1 VNRIA
6 LIVDAERPLAKEEL
20 ARYRALHSAAARG
33 SPWLTC
39 AESASSTGA
48 VFRVDARVL
57 VPRPDTEVLVEVAL
71 ARTASSSLGCRV
83 LDLCTGSGCVAI
95 TIARERPTNRVWA
108 TDLSE
113 GALAV
118 ARENALRLGAPQLAF
133 FHGDLFAGLPEDAR
147 FELITANPPYIRED
161 ELPTLSVDVR
171 AFEPTL
177 ALVSGADGLDLM
189 RRRGRRGH
197 DRLRRRA
204 HPDRRWR
211 GLRRRQQRSWRRLQL
226 GLHQRRAGF
235 LVPDAGAG
243 LCLDRRV
250 RRWRHQRTR
259 DLRRRRHHGRRR
271 LLRRL
276 RGRAR
281 LAVHPAER
289 ALHRRHVRRRDPRG
303 RGGV

>member
-1 VNRIA
+1 VSEGRGVSDESADVWTIRRVLTWATADFKQRGGSSPRLDAELLLGLALGVNRIA

-20 ARYRALHSAAARG
+20 ARYRALHQRRRAGEPVAYLRG
-33 SPWLTC
+33 EREFW
-39 AESASSTGA
+39 GR

-189 RRRGRRGH
+189 RRLVREAPKHLAPGGV
-197 DRLRRRA
+197 LA
-204 HPDRRWR
+204 VE
-211 GLRRRQQRSWRRLQL
+211 L
-226 GLHQRRAGF
+226 GCDQGDAVEALFAAAGF
-235 LVPDAGAG
+235 VEI
-243 LCLDRRV
+243 
-250 RRWRHQRTR
+250 T
-259 DLRRRRHHGRRR
+259 
-271 LLRRL
+271 
-276 RGRAR
+276 
-281 LAVHPAER
+281 
-289 ALHRRHVRRRDPRG
+289 RRRDY
-303 RGGV
+303 GGLDRVVSAVFPGHS